1 MARKTRQVED
11 RVHKEL
17 DVVKGMLAR
26 ALADYDNLNKR
37 VDRERADLGKIAS
50 IGIIVRLLPVL
61 DNLESAQMH
70 LQDPGLAISVGEF
83 KKVLIFSEMK
93 HSVEKLSNE
102 LVKRGFKSGSIH
114 GDKRQN
120 DRQRTL
126 TKFRNNELNILVAT
140 DVAARGLDIPEVTHV
155 INYEI
160 PQTYDTYIHRI
171 GRTGRASKKGVALTF
186 VG

>member
-83 KKVLIFSEMK
+83 KKVLNEEGLTEIKPKMGDIFDENTME
-93 HSVEKLSNE
+93 VIEV
-102 LVKRGFKSGSIH
+102 VKGTSDNVITEIVLEGW
-114 GDKRQN
+114 
-120 DRQRTL
+120 
-126 TKFRNNELNILVAT
+126 KFEDGTVVRHAKVK
-140 DVAARGLDIPEVTHV
+140 V
-155 INYEI
+155 
-160 PQTYDTYIHRI
+160 
-171 GRTGRASKKGVALTF
+171 SKK
-186 VG
+186 